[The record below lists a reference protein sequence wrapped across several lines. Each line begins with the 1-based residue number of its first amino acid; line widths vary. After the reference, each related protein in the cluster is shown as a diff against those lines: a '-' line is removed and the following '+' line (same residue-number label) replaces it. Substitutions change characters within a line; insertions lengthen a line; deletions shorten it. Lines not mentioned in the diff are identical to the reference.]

1 MNPLLFGLQPFLR
14 RWYLSFSRN
23 NDQDEKT
30 IKIPRIYEWQT
41 PKYSWIHEK
50 IWIPEQ
56 LQFIIRKTTKIE
68 YDRKEVSRKLNK
80 ILLHELTIDASL
92 ETEIELVDEN
102 VPHDLIGGVS
112 FEIIFLLCPV
122 TRTLIIFQ
130 PWDHKSHYLCDFL
143 PSYRTIPYP

>member
-14 RWYLSFSRN
+14 RWYLSFFRN

-50 IWIPEQ
+50 IWISEQ

-102 VPHDLIGGVS
+102 VPHDLIGKVS
-112 FEIIFLLCPV
+112 FEIIFCCVP
-122 TRTLIIFQ
+122 
-130 PWDHKSHYLCDFL
+130 
-143 PSYRTIPYP
+143 